1 MQVILLKDFENL
13 GSKND
18 LVEVKSGYA
27 RNYLIPKKIVVVAN
41 DTNKKIRLENI
52 KQANTKLQK
61 VKDNAL
67 SIAKAIGA
75 GNLVIQM
82 RASENGKIFGS
93 VTPIQIADKLK
104 IKGFHIDRKIIKIP
118 EGITTLGKYEILLHL
133 HKEVIHPIQLE
144 VVEEK

>member
-18 LVEVKSGYA
+18 LVEVKGGYA
-27 RNYLIPKKIVVVAN
+27 RNYLIPKKIVVIAN
-41 DTNKKIRLENI
+41 STNKKVRLENI
-52 KQANTKLQK
+52 KQANAKLQK
-61 VKDNAL
+61 IKENAL

-75 GNLVIQM
+75 GNLVVQM

-93 VTPIQIADKLK
+93 VTPIQIAEKLK
-104 IKGFHIDRKIIKIP
+104 LKGFHMDRKVIKVP
-118 EGITTLGKYEILLHL
+118 KGITNLGKYEIQLHL
-133 HKEVIHPIQLE
+133 HKEVIHPIQIE